1 MRRLFSLFIVLLL
14 VLRGLLGDAMAMGE
28 MVAVPSPSFAAALHD
43 HGADQGPGLH
53 TAQTDP
59 AAHGATAADP
69 LQHAHGSPPGEGCAA
84 QDSSACEHAH
94 GMSCAACGICHSAV
108 SPTASL
114 ARAAEAAAGIRPAGL
129 SPRFASALPL
139 QAVKPPIS

>member
-28 MVAVPSPSFAAALHD
+28 MVAVPSPSLAAALHE
-43 HGADQGPGLH
+43 HGADQGESHHASP
-53 TAQTDP
+53 D
-59 AAHGATAADP
+59 
-69 LQHAHGSPPGEGCAA
+69 QHAHGSSPGEDCTA

-94 GMSCAACGICHSAV
+94 GLSCAACGICHSAV

-114 ARAAEAAAGIRPAGL
+114 ARTAEAAAGIRPAGL
-129 SPRFASALPL
+129 SPRFVSALPL

>member
-28 MVAVPSPSFAAALHD
+28 MVVAPNPSFAAALHE
-43 HGADQGPGLH
+43 HGADSKASHH
-53 TAQTDP
+53 TVPAES
-59 AAHGATAADP
+59 AAHGAAAS
-69 LQHAHGSPPGEGCAA
+69 HAASPPGEGCAA

-94 GMSCAACGICHSAV
+94 GVSCAACGICHSAV

-114 ARAAEAAAGIRPAGL
+114 ARAAEAAAGIRATGL
-129 SPRFASALPL
+129 SARFASALPL

>member
-1 MRRLFSLFIVLLL
+1 MRRIFPLFIVLLL

-28 MVAVPSPSFAAALHD
+28 MMPSPSFAAALHE
-43 HGADQGPGLH
+43 HGADQGPSHH
-53 TAQTDP
+53 TTQADS
-59 AAHGATAADP
+59 AAHGAMAADP
-69 LQHAHGSPPGEGCAA
+69 QHAHASPPGAGCAA
-84 QDSSACEHAH
+84 QGDSACEHAH
-94 GMSCAACGICHSAV
+94 GASCAACGICHSAV

-114 ARAAEAAAGIRPAGL
+114 ARAVEAAAGIRPAGL

>member
-1 MRRLFSLFIVLLL
+1 MRRIFPLFIVLLL

-28 MVAVPSPSFAAALHD
+28 MVPSASFGAALHE
-43 HGADQGPGLH
+43 HGADQGPSHH
-53 TAQTDP
+53 TVP
-59 AAHGATAADP
+59 AAHGAMAADP
-69 LQHAHGSPPGEGCAA
+69 PHAHASSAGEGCAA

-94 GMSCAACGICHSAV
+94 GVSCAACGICHSAV

-114 ARAAEAAAGIRPAGL
+114 ARAFEAAARIRPAGL

>member
-28 MVAVPSPSFAAALHD
+28 MVAVPSPSSAVALHEQ
-43 HGADQGPGLH
+43 GANQGPSHHH
-53 TAQTDP
+53 TAQADP
-59 AAHGATAADP
+59 AAHGLT
-69 LQHAHGSPPGEGCAA
+69 HAHASPSGEGCAA

-94 GMSCAACGICHSAV
+94 GASCAACGICHSAV

-114 ARAAEAAAGIRPAGL
+114 ARAVEAAAGIRPAGL

-139 QAVKPPIS
+139 QAVKPPIF